1 MIVAEKDKWLKIS
14 LANLAI
20 VALLGTILR
29 SKILFSLPWV
39 DFKNLLHAHSHFAFG
54 GWITLCLFALMVY
67 EILPAWSNRKMKYK
81 ILLSG
86 ILLSATGML
95 FSFPFQG
102 YGFYAIAFSTLF
114 IFFIYGFSWIFIK
127 DLFQTKSGR
136 SVRVL
141 SIAALIFADL
151 SSVGPFTLAY
161 MMATHHVNLLLYKDS
176 IYTYLHFQ
184 YNGFFTLAVFA
195 IFFNRFYNR
204 LVRSVQKRVDRFSF
218 FLTAAVVPTLFLSY
232 LWHFPNGYIRGIA
245 ITGCILLAIVLYQF
259 IFMIL
264 SLKDNLRQVKS
275 FPMVIGALSMVAFCI
290 KTAVQI
296 GIVIPT
302 IGNEVFGDRP
312 IIIGYLH
319 LVMLGFV
326 SLYLFAHLSHIHFF
340 AKRESLSK
348 KAIIL
353 FTVAVIANEGIL
365 MIQGLSAMFML
376 SSPVYPWLLW
386 IAAILLFCGA
396 AILFCSTIR
405 PSVPYHPTE
414 MVPAQINPGKIL
426 ETIN

>member
-1 MIVAEKDKWLKIS
+1 M
-14 LANLAI
+14 
-20 VALLGTILR
+20 ALLGTALR

-54 GWITLCLFALMVY
+54 GWITLCLFTLMTY
-67 EILPAWSNRKMKYK
+67 EILPERLSSKGKYT

-86 ILLSATGML
+86 IFLSAVGML

-102 YGFYAIAFSTLF
+102 YGLYAIVFSTLF
-114 IFFIYGFSWIFIK
+114 ILFTYGFSWIFIK
-127 DLFQTKSGR
+127 DLLHAKPGKA
-136 SVRVL
+136 VRVL

-195 IFFNRFYNR
+195 IFFNQFYST
-204 LVRSVQKRVDRFSF
+204 LVNSVQKKVDRFSF
-218 FLTAAVVPTLFLSY
+218 FLSPAVLPTLFLSY

-245 ITGCILLAIVLYQF
+245 VSGCVLLAVVLYHF
-259 IFMIL
+259 IRLII
-264 SLKDNLRQVKS
+264 SLNDKFRALEPFLKA
-275 FPMVIGALSMVAFCI
+275 IGALAMVAFCI

-296 GIVIPT
+296 GIVIPPV
-302 IGNEVFGDRP
+302 GNEVFGDRP

-326 SLYLFAHLSHIHFF
+326 SLYLLAHLSHIRFF
-340 AKRESLSK
+340 AQRESLSK
-348 KAIIL
+348 KSIIF
-353 FTVAVIANEGIL
+353 FTVAVIANEVVL
-365 MIQGLSAMFML
+365 MTQGLSAMVML

-386 IAAILLFCGA
+386 VAAILLFCSA
-396 AILFCSTIR
+396 AMLFCSTIG
-405 PSVPYHPTE
+405 SASLNETTL
-414 MVPAQINPGKIL
+414 AQLTPEKVL
-426 ETIN
+426 ETTN

>member
-1 MIVAEKDKWLKIS
+1 MANEKNKWLKIS

-20 VALLGTILR
+20 VAFLGTVLR
-29 SKILFSLPWV
+29 SKILFSLPGV

-54 GWITLCLFALMVY
+54 GWITLCLFTLMVY
-67 EILPAWSNRKMKYK
+67 EILPGRLNRKGKYK

-86 ILLSATGML
+86 IFLSAVGML

-102 YGFYAIAFSTLF
+102 YGIYAIVFSTLF
-114 IFFIYGFSWIFIK
+114 ILFTYGFSGIFIK
-127 DLFQTKSGR
+127 DLLQARTGR
-136 SVRVL
+136 AIRML
-141 SIAALIFADL
+141 SIAGLVFADL

-161 MMATHHVNLLLYKDS
+161 MMATHHVNLLLYKDL

-195 IFFNRFYNR
+195 IFFNQFYNR

-218 FLTAAVVPTLFLSY
+218 FLAAAVFPTLFLSY

-245 ITGCILLAIVLYQF
+245 ITGCILLAVVLYQF

-264 SLKDNLRQVKS
+264 SLKDNLRQIKS
-275 FPMVIGALSMVAFCI
+275 FPKVIGTLSMVAFCI

-296 GIVIPT
+296 GIVIPSV
-302 IGNEVFGDRP
+302 GNEVFGDRP

-340 AKRESLSK
+340 AQRESLSK

-353 FTVAVIANEGIL
+353 FTVAVIANEAIL

-376 SSPVYPWLLW
+376 SSPSYPWLLW
-386 IAAILLFCGA
+386 TAAILLFFGA
-396 AILFCSTIR
+396 TVLFFSTIR
-405 PSVPYHPTE
+405 PSVPYRPTE
-414 MVPAQINPGKIL
+414 IAPAPINPEKIL